1 MTTHDPIVAEVRK
14 ARDDYARKFNYD
26 LDAICADLRRKEQ
39 ESGAVVVT
47 LPKRPPISITL
58 GVDGDRKQS
67 TTQR

>member
-1 MTTHDPIVAEVRK
+1 MTRDPIIAEVRK

-47 LPKRPPISITL
+47 LPKRPPIDTTL
-58 GVDGDRKQS
+58 GPDARKKQPLS
-67 TTQR
+67 KR